1 MLHIKARYQD
11 TRKIVEVDGVKGDVQ
26 RGELVIVSSEKG
38 EELVEVLGYSKEG
51 LSSKVTF
58 LRKATEEDKRK
69 AQENEERAK
78 EFHEIC
84 KRKIK
89 EHNLEMKLLKTYIP
103 LDGSKVFFY
112 YTAEQRVDLGLW

>member
-11 TRKIVEVDGVKGDVQ
+11 TRKIVEVDGVKEDVQ
-26 RGELVIVSSEKG
+26 RGELVVVSSEKG

-69 AQENEERAK
+69 AKRKLRA
-78 EFHEIC
+78 C
-84 KRKIK
+84 KR
-89 EHNLEMKLLKTYIP
+89 IP
-103 LDGSKVFFY
+103 RTL
-112 YTAEQRVDLGLW
+112 